1 MSLNL
6 LIIQLS
12 VSQRYIGID
21 VLSLFGDLKS
31 IQLNYEII
39 RDSLN
44 AFSFGSIVNF
54 KPASE
59 LNPDYMDG
67 RKINYNLRK
76 GINGGL
82 SIGYTRQIIKHLYLQ
97 NIFKIEFNKLN
108 LSTYSATK
116 RDSIGDVYYYS
127 DFKKMEIDR
136 NTLTLTNSF
145 GFVFNINT
153 EFFRLKLGPS
163 ININTSSF
171 DNSFPNS
178 NIVNILNIDSDIKT
192 KYFSRYILSYDK
204 KFNVYPFF
212 FLSMLFKIED

>member
-127 DFKKMEIDR
+127 DFKKIDTTTITVKPTTTPVK
-136 NTLTLTNSF
+136 NYSLDEVVKLA
-145 GFVFNINT
+145 GVKNIPI
-153 EFFRLKLGPS
+153 EKICDG
-163 ININTSSF
+163 
-171 DNSFPNS
+171 
-178 NIVNILNIDSDIKT
+178 
-192 KYFSRYILSYDK
+192 Y
-204 KFNVYPFF
+204 
-212 FLSMLFKIED
+212 KIESLDVASQELLNKIYGALLKK